1 MICTCGKPI
10 AIDENVTKEEFI
22 YFALQHIK
30 FAVVPPDS
38 IGVMISKAYRFKVNN
53 RKFCLGKW
61 GKSFYIHNYGGE
73 INEELETFTDRQSV
87 LLVINEIQ
95 NVTLEEAWEKV
106 LQAAYK

>member
-1 MICTCGKPI
+1 MHNIYKVVFCG
-10 AIDENVTKEEFI
+10 D
-22 YFALQHIK
+22 
-30 FAVVPPDS
+30 DS
-38 IGVMISKAYRFKVNN
+38 PVDFNYCSSFELARAFDN